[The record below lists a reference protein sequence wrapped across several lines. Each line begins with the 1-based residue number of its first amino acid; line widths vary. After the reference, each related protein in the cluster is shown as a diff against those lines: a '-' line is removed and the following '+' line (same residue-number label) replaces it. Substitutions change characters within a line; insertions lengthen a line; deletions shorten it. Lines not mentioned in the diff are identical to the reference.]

1 VVAILLCRLLIEL
14 LEAQAMVKGRFQI
27 KRISVP
33 GSKYPTY
40 QITHENY
47 QGGEFVGSIEAEHL
61 KEFLRE
67 RMRLAPSSVEGLLDE
82 VELQGQVLIE
92 DAELSEVDMAAAGM
106 QHLSPDV

>member
-1 VVAILLCRLLIEL
+1 MA
-14 LEAQAMVKGRFQI
+14 KGRFQI
-27 KRISVP
+27 KRISVA

-67 RMRLAPSSVEGLLDE
+67 RMRLSPASVEGLLDE
-82 VELQGQVLIE
+82 VDLNGQVLIE
-92 DAELSEVDMAAAGM
+92 DADLSEADMAAAGLK
-106 QHLSPDV
+106 HLSPDV

>member
-1 VVAILLCRLLIEL
+1 MA
-14 LEAQAMVKGRFQI
+14 KGRFQI
-27 KRISVP
+27 KRISVA

-40 QITHENY
+40 QITQESY

-67 RMRLAPSSVEGLLDE
+67 RMRLSPASVEGLLDE
-82 VELQGQVLIE
+82 VDLNGQVLIE
-92 DAELSEVDMAAAGM
+92 DADLSEADMAAAGL